1 MMNHTLIVRN
11 ERSDN
16 REYGRPEYLKAYCV
30 FPLLLCFLFFAF
42 GDCAT
47 AKAAG
52 DVSPVPKEISVIT
65 AIDIQ
70 DNTLTVKV
78 DKPFIYTIYKPGDPY
93 KMIIDLP
100 DVSIGAF
107 NKKVVSRKAGI
118 TEVVPLQID
127 TPSRM
132 ARLEILLQTPSSVEQ
147 DYRNNVLTIRV
158 KEDNPRKEDQPKDP
172 RAAALPGGEKE
183 ASHKETNPNPDTK
196 VRAVIPKA
204 TEITDISFD
213 ASADA
218 VKIFIKGNGALIPN
232 VFPLDERIV
241 IDIADVVLN
250 TPVPSGVVSPVK
262 GLRAG
267 KHDGKIRLVIDL
279 KEKTMFDVAAIGDSI
294 VVTLKKTGK
303 ELLATAPTQMPDE
316 GESSP
321 MESLKEE
328 KAYEAAAGSR
338 CDSYMDGRENVNLD
352 FQDQDIVPVLRL
364 FSDIS
369 GCNLFIHPDVKGRA
383 TMKFRDVPWNQA
395 FDTILKTF
403 SLGKSV
409 EGNIIRVAPH
419 TVFAKESEEKAKA
432 KEALIKAE
440 PLETKIY
447 PISYAKIKDVDTSV
461 KNSKILTSRG
471 SISTDERTSSMLI
484 QDVASVFPK
493 VEDLLATLDK
503 PTPQV
508 MIEARIVEINTED
521 TTSLGISWGL
531 QLNASNALMS
541 LGGFPTLGTGA
552 FTGNNFLVDL
562 PSGASAAGSGSGFN
576 FGLLNPSKTLGL
588 DVQLDALE
596 KIGKGKIISTPRI
609 VTVDNVKASIMQGTS
624 EPFPKLTTE
633 GTISTE
639 YKDVVLSTDV
649 TPHITPNG
657 SVSMLVR
664 VKKEDVLGTVNIGGS
679 QVPRTSK
686 IEGDT
691 QVLVQNGETLVIGG
705 IYKKT
710 ERNDT
715 SGVPGLMKIPIL
727 GWLFKNRVT
736 AETTTE
742 LMIFITPRIVENPKE
757 Q

>member
-321 MESLKEE
+321 IESLKEE